1 VVLSKIFRTM
11 IYTVYADQQYQD
23 RKIPLLAV
31 FIIVKKDN
39 KNKGIKKFCGTERY
53 VITTN
58 AGEK

>member
-1 VVLSKIFRTM
+1 M

-31 FIIVKKDN
+31 FIIVKKDH
-39 KNKGIKKFCGTERY
+39 KNKGTKKFCGTERY

>member
-1 VVLSKIFRTM
+1 M
-11 IYTVYADQQYQD
+11 IYTVYADQQYQG

-31 FIIVKKDN
+31 FIIVKKDH
-39 KNKGIKKFCGTERY
+39 KNKGNDIERY